1 MLWRPVKVPVFD
13 VNECLMNFTHRTW
26 ILTNEPIMD
35 PPRVLKEEC
44 EKAGLEEGAFTVS
57 ALGETIVV

>member
-1 MLWRPVKVPVFD
+1 
-13 VNECLMNFTHRTW
+13 MNFTHRTW

-44 EKAGLEEGAFTVS
+44 TKAGLEEGAFTVS